1 MGQQHSIALGVKSRM
16 ALAAMLAGA
25 MVSGVSLAGTP
36 DAATATATASQ
47 QVNVAQLQ
55 QEIESL
61 KGQVAQLKA
70 KSDSNW
76 LTQERTQQITQIV
89 NSVLKDS
96 KTRSQYL
103 DNELQA
109 GYDNGFFIRTADKN
123 FQLTING
130 YMQFRYMYQD
140 AMKGNNNNA
149 PSSSGA
155 PGGPYSGP
163 LGNSSEFRFI
173 GISEDAAPTVGWRD
187 LHLRLTGPQQQEVSQ
202 SFLRSWNYAKGIPL
216 PWRPTEY
223 RRVRLRTTD
232 ESIHFFD
239 SGPGLKFSRG
249 PRVYRRLLLGAQRSV
264 VIAMAYV
271 IPVGRVMG
279 ELMAA
284 RHRGVRFT
292 VLVPAKADVRLPQ
305 LATDSM
311 YRKLLRARVRIYE
324 RTNRMMHTKLMIVD
338 RQWSVVGSSNM
349 DPRSLWTNLEFLA
362 VIRSR
367 PFAEAMSAIARYE
380 LRHSQRVNLADIAR
394 RGRLHRII
402 SALAWQ
408 LRWWL

>member
-1 MGQQHSIALGVKSRM
+1 MNVQQQQPDTTYRQVASSRPIRVTVAGNELTVFTEAAATFAAMIADIHSARQNIWMETYIFANDASGQAVADALVARAREGLDVRLLYDAVGSKDTPPAFFKAMQAAGVKLHEFHS
-16 ALAAMLAGA
+16 LWE
-25 MVSGVSLAGTP
+25 GVRKFSPLRILNRRDHRKILIID
-36 DAATATATASQ
+36 DA
-47 QVNVAQLQ
+47 VAYF
-55 QEIESL
+55 
-61 KGQVAQLKA
+61 GGM
-70 KSDSNW
+70 N
-76 LTQERTQQITQIV
+76 IV
-89 NSVLKDS
+89 DHG
-96 KTRSQYL
+96 R
-103 DNELQA
+103 D
-109 GYDNGFFIRTADKN
+109 
-123 FQLTING
+123 
-130 YMQFRYMYQD
+130 
-140 AMKGNNNNA
+140 
-149 PSSSGA
+149 
-155 PGGPYSGP
+155 
-163 LGNSSEFRFI
+163 FRFI

-187 LHLRLTGPQQQEVSQ
+187 LHLRLTGPQQPEVSQ

-223 RRVRLRTTD
+223 RRVRLKTTD

-264 VIAMAYV
+264 VIAMAYF

-284 RHRGVRFT
+284 RHRGVRLT
-292 VLVPAKADVRLPQ
+292 VLVPAKADVRLAQ
-305 LATDSM
+305 YATDSM
-311 YRKLLRARVRIYE
+311 YRKLLRARFHIYE

-394 RGRLHRII
+394 RGRLHRIV